1 MAKLGDFLKSINK
14 DKVDVFAEDPTAE
27 KDYVPFVINKSLSYF
42 GDTTHQ
48 ANEMNMSHEL
58 PKRMQ
63 FDFLREMVRPG
74 WRFKR
79 WHKRENY
86 EHIDIVKEYFGYSTP
101 KAEQI
106 LDLLSKEDIQYIK
119 NMMSKGGKT
128 DD

>member
-27 KDYVPFVINKSLSYF
+27 KDYVPFIINKSLSYF
-42 GDTTHQ
+42 PDTIHL
-48 ANEMNMSHEL
+48 ANEMNASHEL

-74 WRFKR
+74 WRFKK
-79 WHKRENY
+79 WDKRKNF
-86 EHIDIVKEYFGYSTP
+86 EHIDIVKEYFGYSTV

-106 LDLLSKEDIQYIK
+106 LDLLSDEDIQYIQ
-119 NMMSKGGKT
+119 NMMKKGGRT